1 MGWQSPQPGHQ
12 SAGSLRKHLR
22 ELGRQLKGADRHYR
36 KVTQST
42 VPRPA
47 GAFLQTLLAHSGY
60 QHGPL
65 GHPQHH
71 GPRTELGSASHCCS
85 CSPSSPPAR
94 PEHPPL
100 QSHSHPSRLA
110 PSHRCHRLSHSQGA
124 RRGSPAYKNHT
135 TSQQLHST
143 HSPQSRGKQTPLRSS
158 HTALPEPRATGR
170 AASQSRRGQANPS
183 PGHPATSAWPPHL
196 PAISIGFSLFRLS
209 LLPASEICAPKA
221 ALRSR
226 SVSLPVL
233 RDLQRVQ
240 TT

>member
-1 MGWQSPQPGHQ
+1 MQTGITGR
-12 SAGSLRKHLR
+12 SLRARCPAQRVRSCRLCWHTA
-22 ELGRQLKGADRHYR
+22 GTSTAHWG
-36 KVTQST
+36 TPSTTGPGQSWA
-42 VPRPA
+42 VPATAAAALP
-47 GAFLQTLLAHSGY
+47 
-60 QHGPL
+60 
-65 GHPQHH
+65 
-71 GPRTELGSASHCCS
+71 PRCL
-85 CSPSSPPAR
+85 PAR

-170 AASQSRRGQANPS
+170 AASQSRRVQANPS